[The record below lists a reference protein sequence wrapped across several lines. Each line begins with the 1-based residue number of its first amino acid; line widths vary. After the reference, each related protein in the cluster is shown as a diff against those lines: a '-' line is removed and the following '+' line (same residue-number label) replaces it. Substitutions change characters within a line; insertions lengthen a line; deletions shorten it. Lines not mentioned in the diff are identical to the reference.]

1 MNLRQVIAY
10 IPIIFTATLVTFILH
25 EMAHWVAYEI
35 LGYRAGFRLN
45 FANVKNPAVQLSNAE
60 KIITSFSGPL
70 FTIIQ
75 AFICFFLLRIRN
87 QIFLYPFLFVPFVMR
102 LGAAWANQ
110 FSPNDEG
117 RISLIL
123 GLNLYTISVIV
134 VLIHFVLIYMI
145 ARKNSY
151 SLKINILT
159 FLISLIA
166 IILIVYLDHIYRFQ
180 IV

>member
-10 IPIIFTATLVTFILH
+10 IAIIFTATLVTFILH
-25 EMAHWVAYEI
+25 EMAHWVAYES
-35 LGYRAGFRLN
+35 LGYSAGFRLN
-45 FANVKNPAVQLSNAE
+45 FANAKDPAVQLSDAE

-75 AFICFFLLRIRN
+75 AFICYLILRNRN

-117 RISLIL
+117 RVSLIL
-123 GLNLYTISVIV
+123 GLNLYAISVIV
-134 VLIHFVLIYMI
+134 VLIHFVLIYLI

-151 SLKINILT
+151 SLKINALT
-159 FLISLIA
+159 FLFSLVG
-166 IILIVYLDHIYRFQ
+166 IILIVYLDQIYRFEF
-180 IV
+180 V